1 MNLSYFISKRINKD
15 HEGSFSAS
23 IGRIAVASIAVGLA
37 SALVAFLILRGF
49 QTTIVD
55 KIYGFAG
62 HMQVSRYTLKSN
74 NFDEPP
80 ISLTSDFYT
89 HWKEY
94 DFVTH
99 VQPIGYKMGILKT
112 EEAVLGVVFK
122 GVTKD
127 FDSTRFTPS
136 LVKGHFPHFS
146 DSTYSLE
153 VLLSQRIADK
163 LEKDVGDEVI
173 MYVVQNP
180 PRFRRLSIAG
190 IYETGLEDFD
200 DRMILGDLGLVQRL
214 NNWPDSLVGGY
225 EVFLRDPSDMEAA
238 ENEMYDVLDSDLYA
252 DTADNKY
259 FQIFEWLQMLDRNVA
274 IFLVLILFVASFN
287 MVSFLLIL
295 IMERTNMIGVLK
307 GLGATD
313 LTVRRIFSWNGMRL
327 IARGML
333 WGNVIAGGL
342 GLLQSQF
349 HIIPLDAA
357 SYYMHYVPIYWD
369 WWAIVLVNI
378 LTFVVVNLT
387 LFIPTT
393 VIINIRPIAAIKFD

>member
-1 MNLSYFISKRINKD
+1 LNLSYFISSRINKD

-23 IGRIAVASIAVGLA
+23 IGKIAVASIAVGLA
-37 SALVAFLILRGF
+37 STLIAFLILRGF

-62 HMQVSRYTLKSN
+62 HMQVSRYTLKST

-80 ISLTSDFYT
+80 ISLTSDFYS

-99 VQPIGYKMGILKT
+99 VQPVGYKMGILKT

-127 FDSTRFTPS
+127 FDSTRFAPS
-136 LVKGHFPHFS
+136 LVKGHFPHFP
-146 DSTYSLE
+146 DSTYSQE
-153 VLLSQRIADK
+153 VVLSQRIADK
-163 LEKDVGDEVI
+163 LDKGLGDEVI

-180 PRFRRLSIAG
+180 PRFRRLTIAG

-200 DRMILGDLGLVQRL
+200 DRMILGDLGLIQRL

-225 EVFLRDPSDMEAA
+225 EVFLKDPSDMETA
-238 ENEMYDVLDSDLYA
+238 ENDMYDVLDSDLYA

-287 MVSFLLIL
+287 MISFLLIL

-313 LTVRRIFSWNGMRL
+313 TTVRRIFSWNGMRL
-327 IARGML
+327 IIKGMV
-333 WGNVIAGGL
+333 WGNVIAGVL

-349 HIIPLDAA
+349 HLIPLDANN
-357 SYYMHYVPIYWD
+357 YYMHYVHIYWD
-369 WWAIVLVNI
+369 WSAIILVNI
-378 LTFVVVNLT
+378 LTFIVVNLT

>member
-23 IGRIAVASIAVGLA
+23 IGRIAIASIAVGLA
-37 SALVAFLILRGF
+37 SALMAFLILRGF

-62 HMQVSRYTLKSN
+62 HMQISRYTLKSN

-94 DFVTH
+94 DFVSH

-122 GVTKD
+122 GVTID
-127 FDSTRFTPS
+127 FDSTKFAPS
-136 LVKGHFPHFS
+136 LLKGHFPHFS
-146 DSTYSLE
+146 DSSYSLE
-153 VLLSQRIADK
+153 VLLSKRIADK

-225 EVFLRDPSDMEAA
+225 EVFLRDPSDMGAA
-238 ENEMYDVLDSDLYA
+238 ENEMYDVL
-252 DTADNKY
+252 
-259 FQIFEWLQMLDRNVA
+259 
-274 IFLVLILFVASFN
+274 
-287 MVSFLLIL
+287 
-295 IMERTNMIGVLK
+295 
-307 GLGATD
+307 
-313 LTVRRIFSWNGMRL
+313 
-327 IARGML
+327 
-333 WGNVIAGGL
+333 
-342 GLLQSQF
+342 
-349 HIIPLDAA
+349 
-357 SYYMHYVPIYWD
+357 
-369 WWAIVLVNI
+369 
-378 LTFVVVNLT
+378 
-387 LFIPTT
+387 
-393 VIINIRPIAAIKFD
+393 

>member
-1 MNLSYFISKRINKD
+1 LNLSYFISSRINKD

-23 IGRIAVASIAVGLA
+23 IGKIAVASIAVGLA
-37 SALVAFLILRGF
+37 STLIAFLILRGF

-62 HMQVSRYTLKSN
+62 HMQVSRYTLKST

-80 ISLTSDFYT
+80 ISLTSDFYS

-99 VQPIGYKMGILKT
+99 VQPVGYKMGILKT

-127 FDSTRFTPS
+127 FDSTRFAPS
-136 LVKGHFPHFS
+136 LVKGHFPHFP
-146 DSTYSLE
+146 DSTYSQE
-153 VLLSQRIADK
+153 VVLSQRIADK
-163 LEKDVGDEVI
+163 LDKGLGDEVI

-180 PRFRRLSIAG
+180 PRFRRLTIAG

-200 DRMILGDLGLVQRL
+200 DRMILGDLGLIQRL

-225 EVFLRDPSDMEAA
+225 EVFLKDPSDMETA
-238 ENEMYDVLDSDLYA
+238 ENDMYDVLDSDLYA

-287 MVSFLLIL
+287 MISFLLIL

-313 LTVRRIFSWNGMRL
+313 TTVRRIFSWNGMRL
-327 IARGML
+327 IIKGMV
-333 WGNVIAGGL
+333 WGNVIAGVL

-349 HIIPLDAA
+349 HLIPLDANN
-357 SYYMHYVPIYWD
+357 YYMHYVPIYWD
-369 WWAIVLVNI
+369 WSAIILVNI
-378 LTFVVVNLT
+378 LTFIVVNLT

>member
-15 HEGSFSAS
+15 HEGSFSAP
-23 IGRIAVASIAVGLA
+23 IGKIAVASIAVGLA
-37 SALVAFLILRGF
+37 STLIAFLILRGF

-62 HMQVSRYTLKSN
+62 HMQVSRYTLKST

-80 ISLTSDFYT
+80 ISLTSNFYT

-94 DFVTH
+94 DFIEH

-112 EEAVLGVVFK
+112 EDAVLGVIFK
-122 GVTKD
+122 GVTNT
-127 FDSTRFTPS
+127 FDSLRFAPS
-136 LVKGHFPHFS
+136 LVQGHFPHFI
-146 DSTYSLE
+146 DSTYSKE

-163 LEKDVGDEVI
+163 LEKSVGDEVI

-180 PRFRRLSIAG
+180 PRFRQLTISG

-200 DRMILGDLGLVQRL
+200 DRMILGDLGLIQRL

-225 EVFLRDPSDMEAA
+225 EVFLEDPSDMVAA
-238 ENEMYDVLDSDLYA
+238 EDNMYDVLDSDLYA
-252 DTADNKY
+252 DTAENKY
-259 FQIFEWLQMLDRNVA
+259 FQIFDWLNMLDRNVA
-274 IFLVLILFVASFN
+274 VFLVLILFVASFN

-307 GLGATD
+307 GLGASN
-313 LTVRRIFSWNGMRL
+313 LLVRRIFSWNGMRL
-327 IARGML
+327 IAKGML
-333 WGNVIAGGL
+333 WGNLIAGVL
-342 GLLQSQF
+342 GVIQGQF
-349 HIIPLDAA
+349 HLIPLDAA
-357 SYYMHYVPIYWD
+357 NYYMHYVPIYWD
-369 WWAIVLVNI
+369 WWAILWVNV
-378 LTFVVVNLT
+378 LTFIVVNLT

-393 VIINIRPIAAIKFD
+393 IIINIRPIAAIKFD